1 MPSPRRLSPL
11 LLPRTVRL
19 RLTLLYGALFA
30 VSGAC
35 LFTVAYL
42 LIVSGSPSQFVAVQP
57 RTEGP
62 GATAPGH
69 GLPGHPAQ
77 QLQTGNLPAVFHW
90 TGLDHVL
97 AISGIALAIMTA
109 ISLIVGWFAAGRML
123 RPLRAM
129 TTTARRIS
137 ERNLHQRL
145 AVPGP
150 RDELKDL
157 GDTIDSLLDRLETVV
172 AAQRQFAANA
182 SHELRTPLTL
192 QRTLLESILTHPSP
206 RPAAWRSACERTLA
220 ATQKQAQLIEAL
232 LTLARSQQGPGHRE
246 PIDLAPLMAGVI
258 RALEPQATACSVTVK
273 TELES
278 SYISGDSGLIE
289 RLASNLLDNAIR
301 HNVPHGWVQV
311 LIHEQATETT
321 LRVTNTGPVIPAGQ
335 VSRLLQ
341 PFQRLGS
348 QRAGRHDGVGLG
360 LSIVAAIA
368 STHTAAL
375 SVCPGPQ
382 GGLDIKITFPG
393 SLTPPATLA
402 T

>member
-1 MPSPRRLSPL
+1 MPSPRRLFAAGTPL

-42 LIVSGSPSQFVAVQP
+42 LIVSGSPSQFIAVQP

-62 GATAPGH
+62 GGTTPGS
-69 GLPGHPAQ
+69 GLPGHPSQ
-77 QLQTGNLPAVFHW
+77 QPRTGNLPAVFHW

-109 ISLIVGWFAAGRML
+109 ISLIVGWFVAGRML

-172 AAQRQFAANA
+172 AAQRQFTANA

-220 ATQKQAQLIEAL
+220 STQKQAQLIEAL
-232 LTLARSQQGPGHRE
+232 LTLARSQQSPDHRE
-246 PIDLAPLMAGVI
+246 PIDLAPLTAGVI
-258 RALEPQATACSVTVK
+258 RALEPQAAACSVTIK
-273 TELES
+273 TGLES
-278 SYISGDSGLIE
+278 SYISGDTGLIE
-289 RLASNLLDNAIR
+289 RLVSNLLDNAIR
-301 HNVPHGWVQV
+301 HNIPHGWVQV
-311 LIHEQATETT
+311 LIHEQAAETT
-321 LRVTNTGPVIPAGQ
+321 LQITNTGPVIPAGQ
-335 VSRLLQ
+335 ISRLLQ

-348 QRAGRHDGVGLG
+348 QRAGQHDGVGLG

-368 STHTAAL
+368 NTHTAAL
-375 SVCPGPQ
+375 SVRPGPQ
-382 GGLDIKITFPG
+382 GGLDIKITFP
-393 SLTPPATLA
+393 PAHH
-402 T
+402 